1 MVVDCLAPGWKGEVT
16 RKGARMSWYWVGFAI
31 GIYMTW
37 GGATKS
43 SAKPYFFLH
52 ARASLLWEQQ
62 AHIFLMISGIAV
74 SLVMLFLALTR

>member
-1 MVVDCLAPGWKGEVT
+1 
-16 RKGARMSWYWVGFAI
+16 
-31 GIYMTW
+31 MTW

-52 ARASLLWEQQ
+52 ARASLLWKQQ

>member
-1 MVVDCLAPGWKGEVT
+1 VGVKLRGVGMNWY
-16 RKGARMSWYWVGFAI
+16 YWVGFVI

-43 SAKPYFFLH
+43 TAKPYFFLH
-52 ARASLLWEQQ
+52 ARASLFWKQR
-62 AHIFLMISGIAV
+62 AHTFLMLSGIAV

>member
-1 MVVDCLAPGWKGEVT
+1 MG
-16 RKGARMSWYWVGFAI
+16 WYWVGFAI

-52 ARASLLWEQQ
+52 AKASLLWKKR
-62 AHIFLMISGIAV
+62 AHTFLMISGLAV
-74 SLVMLFLALTR
+74 SQVMLVLALAR

>member
-1 MVVDCLAPGWKGEVT
+1 
-16 RKGARMSWYWVGFAI
+16 MSWYYWVGFVT

-52 ARASLLWEQQ
+52 ARAKLLWKQK
-62 AHIFLMISGIAV
+62 AHAFLMIAGIVV
-74 SLVMLFLALTR
+74 SAVMLFLALSQ

>member
-1 MVVDCLAPGWKGEVT
+1 
-16 RKGARMSWYWVGFAI
+16 MSWYWVGFAI

-52 ARASLLWEQQ
+52 ARASLLWKQQ
-62 AHIFLMISGIAV
+62 AHTFLMISGIDSV
-74 SLVMLFLALTR
+74 KRKTLPFLGGSSSLWRLGGSNP

>member
-1 MVVDCLAPGWKGEVT
+1 MG
-16 RKGARMSWYWVGFAI
+16 WYWVGFAI

-52 ARASLLWEQQ
+52 AKASLLWKKR
-62 AHIFLMISGIAV
+62 AHAFLMISGLAV
-74 SLVMLFLALTR
+74 SQVMLVLALAR

>member
-1 MVVDCLAPGWKGEVT
+1 LTFFRLAGKVRQLE
-16 RKGARMSWYWVGFAI
+16 KGARMGWYWVGFAI

-52 ARASLLWEQQ
+52 AKASLLWKKR
-62 AHIFLMISGIAV
+62 AHTFLMISGLAV
-74 SLVMLFLALTR
+74 SQVMLVLALAR

>member
-1 MVVDCLAPGWKGEVT
+1 
-16 RKGARMSWYWVGFAI
+16 MSWYYWFGFAI

-52 ARASLLWEQQ
+52 ARAKLLWKQK
-62 AHIFLMISGIAV
+62 AHAFLMIVGIAV
-74 SLVMLFLALTR
+74 SAVMLFLALTQ

>member
-1 MVVDCLAPGWKGEVT
+1 
-16 RKGARMSWYWVGFAI
+16 MSWYYWVGFAI

-52 ARASLLWEQQ
+52 ARAKLLWKQK
-62 AHIFLMISGIAV
+62 AHAFLMIVGIAV
-74 SLVMLFLALTR
+74 SAVMLFLALTQ